1 MSQPPENALI
11 LKTFSFML
19 TLTDLFLIGQNYY
32 FPFNELENPMET
44 EQTFNVPPQILFL
57 FSFLGI
63 DSL

>member
-1 MSQPPENALI
+1 
-11 LKTFSFML
+11 ML